1 MIMRIC
7 QNCRAELND
16 FDSVC
21 EYCGYEFPVNVE
33 FESAMDKATQ
43 ILNSLQRM
51 TDASYKIVKAD
62 LRIYEE
68 ALSFTDNIKVLY
80 SESRKAQ
87 DLIHII
93 EKTILSLQDK
103 IQKFKKSQYTKTKIF
118 SLFLYFL
125 CEIGIFFLIVIV
137 SVSDAD
143 TVKSFAVGLPAF
155 LCALVGAGLSSD
167 SGYIWGGFLGGMIV
181 GGLIGYLIFLLI
193 GTSLGQLIFI
203 ILGTIGLIV
212 GTVCRI
218 KGAKKK
224 WL

>member
-7 QNCRAELND
+7 QNCRAELNN
-16 FDSVC
+16 FDSIC

-51 TDASYKIVKAD
+51 TDASYKIVKVD

-87 DLIHII
+87 DLIHRI
-93 EKTILSLQDK
+93 EKQFYPCK
-103 IQKFKKSQYTKTKIF
+103 IKFKKSQYTKTKIF
-118 SLFLYFL
+118 SLFLSFL

-167 SGYIWGGFLGGMIV
+167 SGYIGGGFFVGMII

-193 GTSLGQLIFI
+193 GTPLG
-203 ILGTIGLIV
+203 
-212 GTVCRI
+212 
-218 KGAKKK
+218 
-224 WL
+224 